1 MRVIRISQLL
11 NGLQMPVQT
20 LARPFAASIET
31 VQTSPPHEAAFL
43 YPVPARRTVYQPKRM
58 NPLSAVAA
66 VTLAAATFSS
76 LHYLGNLSPHR
87 KHEQRLTILNL
98 ANLAEP
104 PPPPARQKAEP
115 KQSDAVPRPR
125 AAIVTPK
132 PLVEAPTPLP
142 AVAVTEI
149 SAPPV
154 PTSTTVE
161 TPQAPIAEVKPAA
174 PSASTTDAGDLS
186 SKMISATPPRY
197 PVESRR
203 LREQGTVILA
213 VLLSLEGRVERISIA
228 RSSGFARL
236 DRAAYGAVRHW
247 RWSPTI
253 HNGHPALVRGNVV
266 IPFVLRVGAE
276 A

>member
-1 MRVIRISQLL
+1 
-11 NGLQMPVQT
+11 MPVQT
-20 LARPFAASIET
+20 LARPSSATVET
-31 VQTSPPHEAAFL
+31 VQTVPAPGAAFL
-43 YPVPARRTVYQPKRM
+43 YPVPVRRTVYQPKRM

-66 VTLAAATFSS
+66 VILAGATLSS
-76 LHYLGNLSPHR
+76 LQYLGNLSPHR

-98 ANLAEP
+98 ANLTEP
-104 PPPPARQKAEP
+104 PPPPARAKAEP
-115 KQSDAVPRPR
+115 RQSDAAPQAHVAVVAP
-125 AAIVTPK
+125 I

-149 SAPPV
+149 TIPPSR
-154 PTSTTVE
+154 TSTTVE
-161 TPQAPIAEVKPAA
+161 TAQTALAEAKPAA
-174 PSASTTDAGDLS
+174 PSASTTEVGDLS

-213 VLLSLEGRVERISIA
+213 VLLSLEGRVEQISIA

-253 HNGHPALVRGNVV
+253 HNGQPALVRGNVV
-266 IPFVLRVGAE
+266 IPFVLRAGAG